1 MPRAALISFTTCSKH
16 LNYGAVLHGYALQR
30 YLARMGAESVVID
43 YVPRQLEGYSLKWP
57 VLNARFL
64 WRQPLLMVR
73 YIVRWGFST
82 LANLRKYR
90 KFRDFIASRMSATPR
105 RYRERDLVGG
115 ALSED
120 GFSVF
125 VCESDV
131 IWKRRAKFPLDRGFF
146 LAFPAADAARKVAYA
161 PSLAAAPFDESEGE
175 EVRAYLRTFAAVSCR
190 ERAGAEYLAALT
202 GREVPWLVDPTLLL
216 TAQDYAEIAVPP
228 KERGYVLLY
237 TCMKF
242 NAGMVR
248 EARRYAEK
256 LGKKLI
262 EVGNYGI
269 DRLVFGHKVVDDAG
283 IEEWLGLF
291 MCADAVICNSFHG
304 ICFSVLF
311 EKPFFVFSRGGGDL
325 RFENIC
331 EALGLEGRLVPR
343 DGKIP
348 LSAPHIDFL
357 DVRCRLESLRACAHE
372 FISGAVFGCRE
383 DRS

>member
-1 MPRAALISFTTCSKH
+1 MKIALISFTTCSKH

-82 LANLRKYR
+82 FANLRKYR
-90 KFRDFIASRMSATPR
+90 KFRDFIAFRMSATPR

-115 ALSED
+115 ALSD
-120 GFSVF
+120 GGFDVF

-131 IWKRRAKFPLDRGFF
+131 IWKRRANFPIDRGFF
-146 LAFPAADAARKVAYA
+146 LSFPAADAARKVAYA
-161 PSLAAAPFDESEGE
+161 PSLAAAPFDDSERKTVCSFLES
-175 EVRAYLRTFAAVSCR
+175 FAAVSCR
-190 ERAGAEYLAALT
+190 ERAGAEYLSALT
-202 GREVPWLVDPTLLL
+202 GREVPWLIDPTLLL
-216 TAQDYAEIAVPP
+216 TAQDYVEIAIPP
-228 KERGYVLLY
+228 KESGYVLLY

-242 NAGMVR
+242 NADMVR
-248 EARRYAEK
+248 EARRYAES

-291 MCADAVICNSFHG
+291 MNADAVVCNSFHG
-304 ICFSVLF
+304 ICFSVIF
-311 EKPFFVFSRGGGDL
+311 EKPFFAFSRGGGDL

-343 DGKIP
+343 DGRIP
-348 LSAPHIDFL
+348 QFAPCIDFH
-357 DVRCRLESLRACAHE
+357 DVRRRMEALRARAHE
-372 FISGAVFGCRE
+372 FISGAVLGCRE
-383 DRS
+383 DR

>member
-1 MPRAALISFTTCSKH
+1 MKIALISFTTCSKH

-82 LANLRKYR
+82 FANLRKLT
-90 KFRDFIASRMSATPR
+90 KFRAFFSSRMSVTQR
-105 RYRERDLVGG
+105 RYAERDLVGG
-115 ALSED
+115 ALSD
-120 GFSVF
+120 CGFDVF

-131 IWKRRAKFPLDRGFF
+131 IWKQRAKFPLDRGFF

-161 PSLAAAPFDESEGE
+161 PSLAAAPFDELEKE
-175 EVRAYLRTFAAVSCR
+175 EVRTYLRTFAAVSCR
-190 ERAGAEYLAALT
+190 ERAGAEYLSALT
-202 GREVPWLVDPTLLL
+202 GREVTWLVDPTLLL

-242 NAGMVR
+242 NADMVR
-248 EARRYAEK
+248 EARRYAES

-291 MCADAVICNSFHG
+291 MNADAVVCNSFHG
-304 ICFSVLF
+304 ICFSVIF

-372 FISGAVFGCRE
+372 FISGAIFGCRE

>member
-1 MPRAALISFTTCSKH
+1 MKIALISFTTCSKH

-30 YLARMGAESVVID
+30 HLARMGVESVVID

-64 WRQPLLMVR
+64 WRRPLLMVR

-161 PSLAAAPFDESEGE
+161 PSLAAAPFDESERKTVCSFLE
-175 EVRAYLRTFAAVSCR
+175 SFAAVSCR

-242 NAGMVR
+242 NADMVR
-248 EARRYAEK
+248 EARRYAES

-291 MCADAVICNSFHG
+291 MNADAVVCNSFHG
-304 ICFSVLF
+304 ICFSVIF

-343 DGKIP
+343 DGRIP
-348 LSAPHIDFL
+348 QSAPCIDFH
-357 DVRCRLESLRACAHE
+357 DVRRRMEALRARAHE
-372 FISGAVFGCRE
+372 FISGAVLGCGE
-383 DRS
+383 DRP